1 MKDEQVEVLYE
12 DNHLIAVNK
21 PAGLLTQPTDL
32 VNDSLEVRV
41 KAWIK
46 EKYNKPGNVFLG
58 VIHRL
63 DKPVSGIVIFA
74 KTSKA
79 LSRLNASIRERE
91 MVKTYYAL
99 VEGVPHKKEGTLEH
113 YLKHDDYA
121 ASVCSPKDPSAKVA
135 RLHYET
141 LGTVGNAA
149 LLKIILETG
158 RYHQIRC
165 QCAAMGCPIVGDAKY
180 GAGKDARAAGTLPS
194 GAIALHH
201 GNLTLA
207 HPVTK
212 ETLALAAPLPRYFPW
227 GN

>member
-1 MKDEQVEVLYE
+1 MKDEPPEILYE
-12 DNHLIAVNK
+12 DNHLIVVNK

-32 VNDSLEVRV
+32 ENDSLEVRV

-46 EKYNKPGNVFLG
+46 KTYNKPGNVFLG

-63 DKPVSGIVIFA
+63 DKPVSGIVVFA

-99 VEGVPHKKEGTLEH
+99 VEGSPKKKQGTLEH
-113 YLKHDDYA
+113 YLKHDDYF
-121 ASVCSPKDPSAKVA
+121 ASVCSPDDPSGKLA
-135 RLHYET
+135 RLHYEALKSSGDAT
-141 LGTVGNAA
+141 
-149 LLKIILETG
+149 LLKVVLETG

-165 QCAAMGCPIVGDAKY
+165 QCAAMGCPIVGDIKY
-180 GAGKDARAAGTLPS
+180 GASKTAHSGKYLPS

-201 GNLTLA
+201 GNLTLT

-212 ETLALAAPLPRYFPW
+212 AELKIEAPLPAYF
-227 GN
+227 